1 MKKVFSTIAAVGIV
15 VLATLSG
22 CKTNGSE
29 KPNADT
35 TQADTTQAGAVSNA
49 GQDTSA
55 LQPEGEPALY
65 NTYSNQKYGFTVL
78 VPKQMTCTDETPM
91 AEGANYAIE
100 GDEGMS
106 MLSVIASDNYG
117 GKAFT
122 PDDIKGEMDSR
133 AAELGEE
140 AGTQVTKTENADGWT
155 ITVEGGELYHQVYMA
170 KYKAG
175 RRYELTYIY
184 SEEQAKTL
192 GGTVEKDIISSLTTR

>member
-49 GQDTSA
+49 GQDGAA

-117 GKAFT
+117 GKVFS

-155 ITVEGGELYHQVYMA
+155 ITVEGGELYHQVYLA

-184 SEEQAKTL
+184 SEEQAKAL
-192 GGTVEKDIISSLTTR
+192 GGTVEKDVTESMTVK

>member
-35 TQADTTQAGAVSNA
+35 TQADTTQAGAASNA
-49 GQDTSA
+49 GQDGAA

-117 GKAFT
+117 GKAFS

-155 ITVEGGELYHQVYMA
+155 ITVEGGELYHQVYKA
-170 KYKAG
+170 LYKGG

-192 GGTVEKDIISSLTTR
+192 GGTVEKNVTESMTVK